1 MKKAFLQLHM
11 AIFLAGFTGILGR
24 LITINEG
31 MLVWYR
37 MLFTIIALWIIV
49 LVTRKNQTVIKK
61 ELVKMYLIP
70 EARGR
75 GIGKHIILK
84 CLEAARQQGF
94 HRVYLETM
102 PELKQALKV
111 YELFGFEYLDRPMGN
126 SGHFGCD
133 RWMLKKM

>member
-61 ELVKMYLIP
+61 ELVKMYLVGAIV
-70 EARGR
+70 ALHWVFFYGSIKYANVS
-75 GIGKHIILK
+75 IGLV
-84 CLEAARQQGF
+84 CF
-94 HRVYLETM
+94 
-102 PELKQALKV
+102 
-111 YELFGFEYLDRPMGN
+111 
-126 SGHFGCD
+126 
-133 RWMLKKM
+133 